1 LFLSVS
7 TKPQQFSFGFLNF
20 SIPFIKIAQFNQGM
34 VITKSSEHLGSG
46 PRIRLNATFIID
58 SPQQRFLTATDLG
71 AGTPDFHQPE
81 RFPLVDL
88 A

>member
-1 LFLSVS
+1 
-7 TKPQQFSFGFLNF
+7 
-20 SIPFIKIAQFNQGM
+20 

-81 RFPLVDL
+81 RFPVIDIG
-88 A
+88 

>member
-1 LFLSVS
+1 MITSGKADADGWEASVS
-7 TKPQQFSFGFLNF
+7 
-20 SIPFIKIAQFNQGM
+20 IPRA
-34 VITKSSEHLGSG
+34 SLREHLGSG

-71 AGTPDFHQPE
+71 SGTPDFHQAE